1 MYSPSLEI
9 YIYTHERARAHTHTY
24 IYIYMIVCVFVCLNV
39 CFKLQ
44 TALNFAISNF
54 EIHPGYYDQVLQ
66 AVFEFYLK
74 ILIKSGVLWN
84 CLLCFRSRG
93 RYTQAYENMN

>member
-1 MYSPSLEI
+1 
-9 YIYTHERARAHTHTY
+9 
-24 IYIYMIVCVFVCLNV
+24 MIVCVCV

-44 TALNFAISNF
+44 TALNFVVSNF

-74 ILIKSGVLWN
+74 FSLTVVFCETASYV
-84 CLLCFRSRG
+84 SV
-93 RYTQAYENMN
+93 Q